1 MKTRRYD
8 PSGTRYMQ
16 GNGRGYL
23 DTGATLENALRASYG
38 LALVATWIVIVGLA
52 FSILMGV

>member
-16 GNGRGYL
+16 GSGDRYPTSP
-23 DTGATLENALRASYG
+23 DVLETALRASYG
-38 LALVATWIVIVGLA
+38 LALGATWIVIIGLSVA
-52 FSILMGV
+52 ILMGV